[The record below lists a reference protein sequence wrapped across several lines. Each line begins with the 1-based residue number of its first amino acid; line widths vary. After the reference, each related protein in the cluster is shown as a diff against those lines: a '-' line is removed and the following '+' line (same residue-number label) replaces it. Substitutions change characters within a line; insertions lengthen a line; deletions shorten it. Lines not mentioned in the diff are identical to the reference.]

1 MKQLR
6 RYLNAQTPPARTD
19 SVTLPPSLL
28 ALLQPLIT
36 GETSRGPVASSSTT
50 ITTGLLQRAR
60 ILQEENDEL
69 YELLRTSETG
79 KLKEEVRSLKR
90 VVSRL
95 QTALTGQCNRLGSC
109 GFIAHTNMF
118 TESDNAITSLS

>member
-1 MKQLR
+1 
-6 RYLNAQTPPARTD
+6 
-19 SVTLPPSLL
+19 VTLPPSLL
-28 ALLQPLIT
+28 ALLQPLIS
-36 GETSRGPVASSSTT
+36 GEASTRGGPVASSSTT
-50 ITTGLLQRAR
+50 ITAGLLQRTR

-95 QTALTGQCNRLGSC
+95 QAALTGKC
-109 GFIAHTNMF
+109 GADLPSIDFC
-118 TESDNAITSLS
+118 